1 MSKEKNLKI
10 ISEEFNNEL
19 ESTSHFGTFSEKN
32 NNNFIKI
39 KYNKNQ
45 NNDKQFY
52 ETNPKNSCDNCDK
65 NNDTAN
71 FSFGNIKFF
80 PNYCSGLEEALKVSN
95 NNVQELKET
104 IKKKLIEEK
113 KLKNIIDQL
122 KFQNNNLEEINE
134 ELKNKIDKYEKDII
148 KYKNTNGIL
157 KTEINNLGEDIE
169 DRVVFLKTQL
179 EKAQEENHK
188 LINLNKSLS
197 DENFKYIDEIKNLK
211 IEIKKHL
218 YEKMK
223 FLKINNLNKE
233 QKILN
238 EKLNNIIDEN
248 KVKIRSLSKENDKL
262 KDLQKDYQ
270 YLTNNYNKICDNNKQ
285 YKEKMRKKE
294 NIEKNL
300 EDFKEKY
307 DKEKFE
313 NICIINIWKKNFI
326 EIAKYKLLKYNQN
339 YDQNIMSVMKIEEK
353 YIKNA
358 PTYIKNLSD
367 KIVKYFKELIDQ
379 ENNSKKENKNIT
391 DKNLNN
397 KKLLEE
403 YKENIN
409 ILNDKLNEE
418 KKIRRNIMN
427 KYFNLR
433 GNIGIMCRI
442 NNIENNEKINK
453 NSQIDSLVIDKN
465 NLLVKNNK
473 NNNIRKYEFDYIFP
487 ENNNSQDIYEEIYPS
502 IYSLFKGNNVIILS
516 YGKKKVEKLDEK
528 NNLGIE
534 GKSIQ
539 QIFSIIN
546 NSNKDKFKKFEISMN
561 ILYIVNNN
569 IYNLCDQLTPKINID
584 ENNNEDLDVQD
595 FAKEIKSYEEF
606 NKLFKLSKKNLKN
619 SETII
624 DKNISSQF
632 IYSFNIKLEEKEGKK
647 IENNLIFIN
656 FESRNKLNEID
667 KEKESKKERLNQD
680 KNLEKNEF
688 SDYYLFN
695 FLTKVNK
702 NQINDYKNW
711 NKFIL
716 LNYIRN
722 FIKEKYILLLLLDIN
737 PDIKE
742 FDENLRIL
750 EMCDKIL
757 PKN

>member
-546 NSNKDKFKKFEISMN
+546 NSNKDKFKKFQISMN

-619 SETII
+619 SKTII

>member
-313 NICIINIWKKNFI
+313 NICIINIWKKNFL